1 MVKNLKIE
9 LKIYSRTQGN
19 KKVYT
24 KWFKDIQ
31 KIFLFPKIV
40 LEWKLTWWDG
50 MITEHTIESRKVQ
63 HYALCKFTNTTQ
75 SDTYLD

>member
-40 LEWKLTWWDG
+40 LE
-50 MITEHTIESRKVQ
+50 
-63 HYALCKFTNTTQ
+63 
-75 SDTYLD
+75 